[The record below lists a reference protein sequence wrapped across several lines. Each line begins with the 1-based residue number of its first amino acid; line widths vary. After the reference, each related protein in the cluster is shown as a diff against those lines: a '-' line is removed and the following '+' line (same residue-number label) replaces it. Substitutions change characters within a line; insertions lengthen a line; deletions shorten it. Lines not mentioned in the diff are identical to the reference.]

1 MATDLI
7 SKKTRREFREAMV
20 SQYVL
25 REIQMEFDAAGIACD
40 VSCPGATATEFSHVE
55 ETRTRVVQIPV
66 MRALTSRGML
76 PGDDAWQPLSIAG
89 LANKVRIAFL
99 RGSTCPDTH
108 R

>member
-40 VSCPGATATEFSHVE
+40 RELPRRHGHGILSRRRKRAHA
-55 ETRTRVVQIPV
+55 VVQIP
-66 MRALTSRGML
+66 
-76 PGDDAWQPLSIAG
+76 GDARP
-89 LANKVRIAFL
+89 
-99 RGSTCPDTH
+99 
-108 R
+108 